1 MYPFS
6 FDEFLMA
13 QGLDLTVSYKKKA
26 TSEEPLPTK
35 AHKDLTDQVRTFYLV
50 GGLPAAVTEWIETH
64 SYIEVSRVHTDI
76 IQTYEDDFNKYKK
89 RVSPVLLRQVLRSV
103 ALQVGN
109 KFVYAEAAR
118 DVHSSVV
125 REALHLLT
133 LAGLITPV
141 KHTDGTGV
149 PLGAE
154 ENNSYVKYLFFDLGV
169 MLTMLDIPAADILT
183 ASDVDLV
190 NKGGTSEMFAGL
202 EMKKYRDCFQKP
214 EMHYWQNTEKG
225 SNAEVDYLRVR
236 GGKVLPVEVKANT
249 QGSMQSLWIFMR
261 KRQLHEAIRTSLE
274 NFGQFDHYDPKDN
287 FEQRHVDIVPLY
299 ALSNLE
305 L

>member
-1 MYPFS
+1 MF
-6 FDEFLMA
+6 FA
-13 QGLDLTVSYKKKA
+13 Q
-26 TSEEPLPTK
+26 
-35 AHKDLTDQVRTFYLV
+35 TFGNYLV

-154 ENNSYVKYLFFDLGV
+154 ENNSYVKYLFFDMGV

-274 NFGQFDHYDPKDN
+274 NFGQFDHYDPKDD